1 MILCDREVEALLD
14 QKRIVID
21 PRPEA
26 TFMDSTALGVLV
38 GVDRSVAVEGV
49 LGVVV
54 ASNEV
59 LVAANSSVLAVH
71 HPPCPSWPAARAAC
85 ALRRT

>member
-26 TFMDSTALGVLV
+26 TFMDSTTVDLTLDGTLDRWDFPRPNPALG
-38 GVDRSVAVEGV
+38 
-49 LGVVV
+49 
-54 ASNEV
+54 
-59 LVAANSSVLAVH
+59 
-71 HPPCPSWPAARAAC
+71 
-85 ALRRT
+85 